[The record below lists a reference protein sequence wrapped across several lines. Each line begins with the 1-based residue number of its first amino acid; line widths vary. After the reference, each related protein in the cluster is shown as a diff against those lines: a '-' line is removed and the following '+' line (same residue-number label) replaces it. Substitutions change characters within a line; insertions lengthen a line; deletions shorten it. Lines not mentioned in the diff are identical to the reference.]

1 MISSVVKKNKTDF
14 FFENNDS
21 FLKTFTK
28 ALFVN
33 TIISIIILLI
43 TCPRC
48 RENGSEAL
56 VYFLVSLAYGQG
68 LYLGMST
75 WNDYLGR
82 RISWL
87 HAPWKSFWIAL
98 FSNTILVIIIV
109 YIINLTYR
117 PLLYDCD
124 FTCVFNSMGIG
135 EFIIP
140 LFIGLMITTIF
151 QAANFLNVWKKS
163 LVETEKYKNAQ
174 LAAQYQT
181 LNSQVNPHFLFNSLN
196 VLSTL
201 VKKNPDQAEKFIH
214 QLSNVYRNILDVRN
228 EELISIQQELETLN
242 AYLFLIET
250 RFGERI
256 KMDIKMDPK
265 KDEYMVPLSL
275 QMLVENAVKHNAAT
289 LKNPLT
295 IQIYAKDDFWWIKN
309 NRKVMS
315 EPVPGKGMGLENIR
329 QRYQLAT
336 GKEIIVQD
344 ETDFYI
350 VGLPM
355 IRD

>member
-1 MISSVVKKNKTDF
+1 MISTVAKKTTVANFGNAGFWKVLRT
-14 FFENNDS
+14 S
-21 FLKTFTK
+21 LII
-28 ALFVN
+28 N
-33 TIISIIILLI
+33 TPIAIIITYA
-43 TCPRC
+43 TCPVC
-48 RENGSEAL
+48 HNDWSEAWI
-56 VYFLVSLAYGQG
+56 YFLISSLYGLG
-68 LYLGMST
+68 LFLSMSY
-75 WNDYLGR
+75 WNSYLGR
-82 RISWL
+82 KLTWL
-87 HAPWKSFWIAL
+87 SNPWKSFWIAL
-98 FSNTILVIIIV
+98 FSNVLVIILTVIIV
-109 YIINLTYR
+109 NVIYR
-117 PLLYDCD
+117 PLLFDCNI
-124 FTCVFNSMGIG
+124 FCVFKSLGIG

-140 LFIGLMITTIF
+140 IIIGLMVTAIF
-151 QAANFLNVWKKS
+151 QAGNFLTVWKKS

-201 VKKNPDQAEKFIH
+201 VKKNPEKAEKFIY

-228 EELISIQQELETLN
+228 EELISVHQELETLK

-256 KMDIKMDPK
+256 KMDIQIDAKMD
-265 KDEYMVPLSL
+265 EYLVPLSL

-289 LKNPLT
+289 IKSPLT

-309 NRKVMS
+309 NRKQMS

-336 GKEIIVQD
+336 GKEIIIQD
-344 ETDFYI
+344 HEDFYA
-350 VGLPM
+350 VGLPI
-355 IRD
+355 IRN

>member
-1 MISSVVKKNKTDF
+1 MISTVAKKTKVPNF
-14 FFENNDS
+14 GNAGFWRI
-21 FLKTFTK
+21 LKT
-28 ALFVN
+28 ALIIN
-33 TIISIIILLI
+33 TPIAIVITYLTCTPCRGDLSQAWVHFLISSI
-43 TCPRC
+43 
-48 RENGSEAL
+48 
-56 VYFLVSLAYGQG
+56 YGLG
-68 LYLGMST
+68 LFLGMSF
-75 WNDYLGR
+75 WNNYLGR
-82 RISWL
+82 RLMWL
-87 HAPWKSFWIAL
+87 VHPWKSFWVAFI
-98 FSNTILVIIIV
+98 SNIIVVIIIV
-109 YIINLTYR
+109 VIVNLIYR
-117 PLLYDCD
+117 PLFFGCNIS
-124 FTCVFNSMGIG
+124 CVFKSLNFG

-140 LFIGLMITTIF
+140 LTIGLLITAIF

-163 LVETEKYKNAQ
+163 LVEAEKYKNAQ

-201 VKKNPDQAEKFIH
+201 VKKNPEKAEQFIY

-228 EELISIQQELETLN
+228 EELISVKQELETLN

-256 KMDIKMDPK
+256 KMDIQIDSKV
-265 KDEYMVPLSL
+265 DEYLVPLSL

-309 NRKVMS
+309 NRKEMS

-336 GKEIIVQD
+336 GKEIIIQD
-344 ETDFYI
+344 EADFYA
-350 VGLPM
+350 VGLPV

>member
-1 MISSVVKKNKTDF
+1 MISTVANKTKAPNWGNIGF
-14 FFENNDS
+14 WGI
-21 FLKTFTK
+21 LKT
-28 ALFVN
+28 ALIIN
-33 TIISIIILLI
+33 TPIAIMITYLTCGPCRSDWSQAWTHFLIS
-43 TCPRC
+43 
-48 RENGSEAL
+48 
-56 VYFLVSLAYGQG
+56 SLYGLG
-68 LYLGMST
+68 LFLGMSY
-75 WNDYLGR
+75 WNNYLGKR
-82 RISWL
+82 LIWL
-87 HAPWKSFWIAL
+87 INPWKSFWIA
-98 FSNTILVIIIV
+98 FISNIIAVILIVIIVKLI
-109 YIINLTYR
+109 YL
-117 PLLYDCD
+117 PFLFGCD
-124 FTCVFNSMGIG
+124 IFCVFKSLSFG

-140 LFIGLMITTIF
+140 LTIGLLITAIF
-151 QAANFLNVWKKS
+151 QAANFLHVWKKS

-181 LNSQVNPHFLFNSLN
+181 LNTQVNPHFLFNSLN

-201 VKKNPDQAEKFIH
+201 VKKDPDQAEKFIH

-228 EELISIQQELETLN
+228 EELISVKQELETLK

-256 KMDIKMDPK
+256 KMDIQIDPK
-265 KDEYMVPLSL
+265 EDEYLAPLSL

-295 IQIYAKDDFWWIKN
+295 IQIYAKDDFWWVKN
-309 NRKVMS
+309 NRKEMS

-336 GKEIIVQD
+336 GKEIIIQD
-344 ETDFYI
+344 EADFYA
-350 VGLPM
+350 VGLPV